1 MTPDSS
7 FTQAGD
13 VFIGTDFARGPWSA
27 DHCHGG
33 PPTGVIARACEH
45 AVPHQ
50 RLTRLT
56 VELSRPV
63 PLAGF
68 TVETN
73 VLRSGRKTSLVA
85 ATLTG
90 IDGRVCVTATALHL
104 LASDHAALPTTEG
117 DTPRRSD
124 ATKGPPP
131 VRSLAHGLPGFFDG
145 TQLLFDPGSAPGP
158 GPCTLWMRTVPL
170 LPTEPM
176 SPFQRVCPLAD
187 SGNGISSNGDFTDF
201 SPINP
206 DLTVSLH
213 RDPVGEWIGSQAT
226 SRWEPNGIGLA
237 EALLFDEIGP
247 IGRATQTLLVSS
259 NRS

>member
-1 MTPDSS
+1 MTPDST
-7 FTQAGD
+7 FIQDGD
-13 VFIGTDFARGPWSA
+13 VFVGTEFARGPWSA

-33 PPTGVIARACEH
+33 PPTGIIARACEQ

-68 TVETN
+68 TVDTK
-73 VLRSGRKTSLVA
+73 VVRSGRMTSLVG

-90 IDGRVCVTATALHL
+90 IDGKVCATAMALHL
-104 LASDHAALPTTEG
+104 LPADAAALPTTEWE
-117 DTPRRSD
+117 TPKRSD

-131 VRSLAHGLPGFFDG
+131 IRSLTHGLPGFFDHAE
-145 TQLLFDPGSAPGP
+145 LLFAPGSTPAP
-158 GPCTLWMRTVPL
+158 GPCTLWMRTVSL
-170 LPTEPM
+170 LPNETM

-187 SGNGISSNGDFTDF
+187 CGNGISSNSDFADY

-206 DLTVSLH
+206 DLTLSLH
-213 RDPVGEWIGSQAT
+213 RDPVGEWIGSQAV

-247 IGRATQTLLVSS
+247 IGRAAQTVLISS
-259 NRS
+259 NLR